1 MILVTGSV
9 LGRED
14 TINELLEL
22 SREHV
27 QRSLTEPGCLAHGV
41 YIDAENPLRLVFVE
55 QWQDRESLGLHFRVP
70 ASGEFVTHLRRL
82 AAEPPNLNV
91 YDAMPIDM

>member
-14 TINELLEL
+14 TIQELLKL

-27 QRSLTEPGCLAHGV
+27 KRSLTEPGCITHGV

-55 QWQDRESLGLHFRVP
+55 QWKDRESLGLHFQVP
-70 ASGEFVTHLRRL
+70 GSIEFVGHLRRL
-82 AAEPPNLNV
+82 AAEPPSLNV
-91 YDAMPIDM
+91 YDAMPIEM